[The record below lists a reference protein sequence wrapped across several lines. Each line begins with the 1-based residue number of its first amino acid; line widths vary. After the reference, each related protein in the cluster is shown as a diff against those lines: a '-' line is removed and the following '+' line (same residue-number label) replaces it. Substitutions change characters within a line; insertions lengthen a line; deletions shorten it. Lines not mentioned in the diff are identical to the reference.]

1 MVKINIAIIG
11 YGAMG
16 KLVEKFAKKKGITV
30 KSIIDPAAEGATHKE
45 VNAESLNEVD
55 VCIEFSLPESAMGNI
70 KKIAELGKD
79 HVMATTG
86 WLDNLDEA
94 KRIISKSETGF
105 IYASN
110 FSIGVNAFYR
120 IVRIAAKIFNNLPDY
135 DVLAY
140 EMHHSRKK
148 DSPSGTAKSIGEL
161 LIKNIDRK
169 EKLVFDKLDRK
180 IEANELHLASVRGGD
195 VPGTHV
201 VGFDS
206 TADAIELKHTARN
219 RNGFALGAIMAA
231 EWVSDKKG
239 FFEINDMMVEVIK

>member
-1 MVKINIAIIG
+1 VIKINIAIIG

-16 KLVEKFAKKKGITV
+16 KLVEKFAKEKGITV
-30 KSIIDPAAEGATHKE
+30 SSIIDPVAEGATHKE
-45 VNAESLNEVD
+45 INVESLDGAD
-55 VCIEFSLPESAMGNI
+55 VCIEFSLPDAAMENI
-70 KKIAELGKD
+70 KKVAELGKD

-86 WLDNLDEA
+86 WLDNVEEA

-135 DVLAY
+135 DVSAY
-140 EMHHSRKK
+140 ELHHKRKK
-148 DSPSGTAKSIGEL
+148 DSPSGTAKSIGSL

-169 EKLVFDKLDRK
+169 TKLVFDKLDRK
-180 IEANELHLASVRGGD
+180 IASDELHFASVRGGD

-201 VGFDS
+201 VDFDS
-206 TADAIELKHTARN
+206 TADTIELKHTARN
-219 RNGFALGAIMAA
+219 RNGFALGALLAA
-231 EWVSDKKG
+231 EWISDKKG
-239 FFEINDMMVEVIK
+239 FFEINDMMVEIIK